1 MNNQL
6 RDIKP
11 LLEIPDSSYY
21 VFVGLLFLAISI
33 VVFVLFFLIKKF
45 WKKRKID
52 MQKVYFEEFKNL
64 DWSDTKTSA
73 YEATKLGGILTK
85 NNERAKE
92 IYGQFVPML
101 EAYKYKKEVP
111 LLDEKTL
118 NQYTLLVHII
128 DESI

>member
-1 MNNQL
+1 MENEL

-21 VFVGLLFLAISI
+21 VFLALVFIAVG
-33 VVFVLFFLIKKF
+33 VVLIIIGLLIKKF

-52 MQKVYFEEFKNL
+52 MQKLYFEQFKNL
-64 DWSDTKTSA
+64 DWTEVKTSA
-73 YEATKLGGILTK
+73 YEATRLGRILTK

-111 LLDEKTL
+111 MLDEHTL
-118 NQYTLLVHII
+118 NQYHLLVHII

>member
-1 MNNQL
+1 MENEL

-21 VFVGLLFLAISI
+21 IFLALVFIGVGVVLIIIGLL
-33 VVFVLFFLIKKF
+33 IKTF
-45 WKKRKID
+45 WKKRKVDI
-52 MQKVYFEEFKNL
+52 QKVYFEQFKNL
-64 DWSDTKTSA
+64 DWNDAKTSA
-73 YEATKLGGILTK
+73 YEATKLGRLLTK
-85 NNERAKE
+85 DNDRAKE

-111 LLDEKTL
+111 TLNEQTL
-118 NQYTLLVHII
+118 NQYHLLVHVI